1 MWNHLTLL
9 INYALYIYISSRFL
23 SLSEAWNRLSGSCGS
38 TVLKGGW
45 HKVPKSWNE
54 GFLQKRNAD
63 GDAKLL
69 AIKIQLLYHWMAQP
83 ADQKISNIPLSS
95 SSKALPAELSTVPEN
110 TTRQAESKQKGDVFH
125 WETCWSAI
133 WEMAIFIR
141 DICSHS
147 EPLLWGQTK
156 APGWIRVV
164 NKRQMFYS
172 RQWTFSHAFLDI
184 WMMLLFFHMRDD
196 WKIIQH
202 SGTWEFK
209 IILVWNNSYSGAVV
223 LKGALWKWLFI
234 FSKYIL
240 LIWYDLICLKLQYKF
255 GCPQ

>member
-1 MWNHLTLL
+1 MLFTFTFLPDSFHYLRPEIAWVGRAAQL
-9 INYALYIYISSRFL
+9 SR
-23 SLSEAWNRLSGSCGS
+23 R
-38 TVLKGGW
+38 GGW

-63 GDAKLL
+63 GDTKLL

-95 SSKALPAELSTVPEN
+95 SSKALPAELSTIPEN

-147 EPLLWGQTK
+147 DPLLWGQTK

-164 NKRQMFYS
+164 IKDKCFIADNELFLMHSLTFEWCFCFFTWGMTGKLYS
-172 RQWTFSHAFLDI
+172 ILELGSSKSY
-184 WMMLLFFHMRDD
+184 LFE
-196 WKIIQH
+196 IIP
-202 SGTWEFK
+202 
-209 IILVWNNSYSGAVV
+209 IAV
-223 LKGALWKWLFI
+223 L
-234 FSKYIL
+234 
-240 LIWYDLICLKLQYKF
+240 
-255 GCPQ
+255 